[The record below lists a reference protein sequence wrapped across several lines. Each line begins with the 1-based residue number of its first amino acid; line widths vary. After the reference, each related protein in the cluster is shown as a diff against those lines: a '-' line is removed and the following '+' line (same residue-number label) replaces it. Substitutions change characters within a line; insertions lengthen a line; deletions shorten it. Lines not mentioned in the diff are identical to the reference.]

1 MEKILAIIPAY
12 NEEEA
17 IGAVVSDVK
26 EHLPE
31 ADVVV
36 INDGSADLT
45 VERAKERGA
54 FVLDLPYNL
63 GIGGAVQTG
72 YRFAEE
78 MGYDIAIRFDGDGQ
92 HDPKE
97 AHKLLE
103 PIRHGQADVVIGSRY
118 VEAGNGYKSSFIRF
132 LGIKLFGAITSWITH
147 RKISDV
153 TSGFQAVNRR
163 VIEFYSHDYPSD
175 YPEIELIPLLHRAGL
190 RAVEVPVSMRER
202 QAGDTSITPIKSIYY
217 VIKVLLSLFMGLLRR
232 TQVQTE
238 KELGSISGRGS
249 GKHV

>member
-1 MEKILAIIPAY
+1 MQKIMALIPAY
-12 NEEEA
+12 NEQDA
-17 IGAVVSDVK
+17 IGDVVSDVK
-26 EHLPE
+26 KHLPK

-36 INDGSADLT
+36 INDGSTDLT
-45 VERAKERGA
+45 VERAKEYGA
-54 FVLDLPYNL
+54 LVLDLPYNL

-78 MGYDIAIRFDGDGQ
+78 MGYDIAIRLDGDGQ
-92 HDPKE
+92 HDPAE

-103 PIRHGQADVVIGSRY
+103 PIENGEADVVIGSRY

-132 LGIKLFGAITSWITH
+132 LGIRLFGTVTSWITH

-175 YPEIELIPLLHRAGL
+175 YPEIETIPLLHRAGL
-190 RAVEVPVSMRER
+190 RAVETPVSMRER
-202 QAGDTSITPIKSIYY
+202 QAGSTSITPIRSIYY
-217 VIKVLLSLFMGLLRR
+217 VVKVMLSLLMGLLRK
-232 TQVQTE
+232 TQVQVE
-238 KELGSISGRGS
+238 SVHSYGS
-249 GKHV
+249 GKRV

>member
-1 MEKILAIIPAY
+1 MEKIVAIIPAY

-17 IGAVVSDVK
+17 IGSVVSDVK
-26 EHLPE
+26 KYLPE
-31 ADVVV
+31 VDVVV

-45 VERAKERGA
+45 AERAKERGA

-97 AHKLLE
+97 AHKLLD
-103 PIRHGQADVVIGSRY
+103 PIKDGQADVVIGSRY
-118 VEAGNGYKSSFIRF
+118 METGNGYKSSFIRF
-132 LGIKLFGAITSWITH
+132 MGIKLFGAITSWITH

-175 YPEIELIPLLHRAGL
+175 YPEIETIPLLHRAGL
-190 RAVEVPVSMRER
+190 RAVEVPVSMKER
-202 QAGDTSITPIKSIYY
+202 QAGHTSITPIRSIYY
-217 VIKVLLSLFMGLLRR
+217 VVKVLLSLLMGLMRK
-232 TQVQTE
+232 TQIQT
-238 KELGSISGRGS
+238 GSVSGYGS

>member
-1 MEKILAIIPAY
+1 MEKIVAIIPAY

-17 IGAVVSDVK
+17 IGPVVSDIK

-97 AHKLLE
+97 AHKLLD
-103 PIRHGQADVVIGSRY
+103 PIKDGQADVVIGSRY
-118 VEAGNGYKSSFIRF
+118 METGNGYKSSFIRF
-132 LGIKLFGAITSWITH
+132 MGIKLFGAITSWITH

-175 YPEIELIPLLHRAGL
+175 YPEIETIPLLHRAGL
-190 RAVEVPVSMRER
+190 RAVEVPVSMKER
-202 QAGDTSITPIKSIYY
+202 QAGNTSITPIRSIYY
-217 VIKVLLSLFMGLLRR
+217 VVKVLLSLLMGLLRK
-232 TQVQTE
+232 TQIQT
-238 KELGSISGRGS
+238 GSIPGYEN

>member
-1 MEKILAIIPAY
+1 MEKIVAIIPAY
-12 NEEEA
+12 NEEDA
-17 IGAVVSDVK
+17 IGNVVKDVK
-26 EHLPE
+26 KYLPE

-45 VERAKERGA
+45 IERAKESGA

-72 YRFAEE
+72 YRFADE

-97 AHKLLE
+97 AHKLLD
-103 PIRHGQADVVIGSRY
+103 PIKNGQTDVVIGSRY
-118 VEAGNGYKSSFIRF
+118 MEAGNGYKSSLIRF
-132 LGIKLFGAITSWITH
+132 MGIKLFGFITSRITH

-163 VIEFYSHDYPSD
+163 VIEFYSHNYPSD
-175 YPEIELIPLLHRAGL
+175 YPEIETIPLLYREGMCAL
-190 RAVEVPVSMRER
+190 EVPVCMKER
-202 QAGDTSITPIKSIYY
+202 QAGNTSITPVRSIYY
-217 VIKVLLSLFMGLLRR
+217 VVKVLLALFMGMLRK
-232 TQVQTE
+232 TQTK
-238 KELGSISGRGS
+238 KELESFSS
-249 GKHV
+249 